1 MTAKTIL
8 ITGASR
14 GIGAAAARLL
24 GSQGHRLAVARSLD
38 ALAALAEE
46 INAGPGEAIALQCD
60 VSNAADVA
68 LAVSE
73 TVQRYGR
80 LDVLV
85 NNAGLIEPIAHIADI
100 DPDAWSQVVD
110 VNTKGVFYGLRY
122 AIPPMLEQGGG
133 TVINI
138 SSGAATKAL
147 EGWSH
152 YCATKAAVLSLTRCA
167 HVEYGDRGITVVGMS
182 PGTVATDMQHAIRQ
196 FGINPVSQLD
206 PDAHI
211 PPDWAARAIAY
222 LCTDAA
228 REFAGTDFSIKT
240 DEGRARV
247 GLPPRNRDS

>member
-1 MTAKTIL
+1 MEIHPHEP
-8 ITGASR
+8 
-14 GIGAAAARLL
+14 ARAEDRA
-24 GSQGHRLAVARSLD
+24 GHRVALAARSLD
-38 ALAALAEE
+38 ALAALAED
-46 INAGPGEAIALQCD
+46 INAGPGEAIALECD

-68 LAVSE
+68 RAVSN
-73 TVQRYGR
+73 TLQHYGR

-100 DPDAWSQVVD
+100 DPAAWSQVVD

-167 HVEYGDRGITVVGMS
+167 HVEYGHRGITVVGMS
-182 PGTVATDMQHAIRQ
+182 PGTVATDMQTAIRAS
-196 FGINPVSQLD
+196 GVNPVSQLD
-206 PDAHI
+206 WSAHI
-211 PPDWAARAIAY
+211 PPDWAART
-222 LCTDAA
+222 LVWMCTEAA
-228 REFAGTDFSIKT
+228 DPWIGKEVRLR
-240 DEGRARV
+240 DEEIRRAV
-247 GLPPRNRDS
+247 GLG